1 MSTLTLDFRHNYFK
15 GERRVS
21 NQITYQWD
29 LGHTLEI
36 FVPENSGYEIHYY
49 FEGADVTDDYAVES
63 TSVVAPE
70 DGGGYRLTAHVPN
83 LYFERYGD
91 LNLLIVGSNDD
102 HVLTTYE
109 GYIPI
114 RKRVQ
119 PEDYVDD
126 DPTNGAETIIAR
138 AREYAKESEAW
149 AVGTIDGEAVPSTA
163 PQYQNHAKHYA
174 ERASGYVSDLAGYLN
189 NFAPSETSPAES
201 AHSTGTYIVYGSQ
214 LYKVTADIAVGDT
227 LAEGTNIDA
236 VTVNEVMEIIGT
248 MVDDILDEISNLTI
262 WKQAQAIASTG
273 GSSGT
278 LCTITD
284 SSITADHVLTKF
296 VPASGAAI
304 ISGVTCTTSAG
315 QAVITGISTA
325 ATTAEIVLDRPTVVS

>member
-63 TSVVAPE
+63 TTVVAPE

-83 LYFERYGD
+83 IYFERYGD

-102 HVLTTYE
+102 HVMTTYE

-163 PQYQNHAKHYA
+163 PQYNNFAKHYA
-174 ERASGYVSDLAGYLN
+174 EQASGYVNDLAGYLN
-189 NFAPSETSPAES
+189 NFAPVESSPAES
-201 AHSTGTYIVYGSQ
+201 EHSAGAYIVYGSQ

-236 VTVNEVMEIIGT
+236 VTVNEIMEIIGG
-248 MVDDILDEISNLTI
+248 MVDDILSEISNMKI
-262 WKQAQAIASTG
+262 WKQSQAIASTS

-284 SSITADHVLTKF
+284 SRITANHVLTKF
-296 VPASGAAI
+296 VPANKNAV
-304 ISGVTCTTSAG
+304 ISDVSCNASAG
-315 QAVITGISTA
+315 QVVITGRSTA
-325 ATTAEIVLDRPTVVS
+325 ATTAEIVLDRPTAIL